1 MRKLAHVE
9 KIVDIRPI
17 PNADKIEVATVL
29 GWQVVIKKGE
39 FKPGDR
45 VVYIEIDSRVPKDNP
60 YFAFLQDRNYKVK
73 SIKLR
78 KTVSQGLIVPMSLLP
93 EGVYQDGDDVTD
105 LLGITKI
112 EEDYV
117 QPKVS
122 KEVQLKQR
130 HKKLTQNK
138 VFQWFMKFGWFRK
151 IAFKTL
157 IPKKKKK
164 NWPDWIIR
172 TDEPRCQNL
181 PWILENKAPFIVSEK
196 LDGTSS
202 TFSLHKEG
210 RKWKFYVCSRNVV
223 QDTPE
228 KRSYLNDVN
237 GIEGNTYWEMA
248 EKYNIEQALIL
259 LKDKLGAREYVT
271 LQGETVGEGIQK
283 NKYNFKGHDIFFF
296 NLIVDGNKI
305 DSVSASRILEAIYYD
320 NHELFDEK
328 FRWVPII
335 ATDYVLPDTFEELM
349 EYSTGKSSLE
359 DTLREGYVFRNYE
372 EGISFK
378 CVSNEFL
385 LKWKI

>member
-78 KTVSQGLIVPMSLLP
+78 KQVSQGLIVPMSLLP

-138 VFQWFMKFGWFRK
+138 VFQWFMKFKWFRK

-164 NWPDWIIR
+164 NWPDWIIK
-172 TDEPRCQNL
+172 TDEERCQNM
-181 PWILENKAPFIVSEK
+181 PWVLENKAPFIVSEK

-202 TFSLHKEG
+202 TFSLHKEE

-223 QDTPE
+223 QDTPDH
-228 KRSYLNDVN
+228 KNYYTNL
-237 GIEGNTYWEMA
+237 GNVYWEMA
-248 EKYNIEQALIL
+248 EKYDIENVLRTLA
-259 LKDKLGAREYVT
+259 KHMNVSEYITV
-271 LQGETVGEGIQK
+271 QGEIIGEGIQK
-283 NKYNFKGHDIFFF
+283 NKYKLTGRDLYLF
-296 NLIVDGNKI
+296 NLIIDG
-305 DSVSASRILEAIYYD
+305 DRMSSFVASEIMGA
-320 NHELFDEK
+320 K
-328 FRWVPII
+328 GMKWVPILEQ
-335 ATDYVLPDTFEELM
+335 DYILPDTIDELM
-349 EYSTGKSSLE
+349 EFSTGKSTLN
-359 DTLREGYVFRNYE
+359 DTLREGCVFRNYE
-372 EGISFK
+372 EEISFK

>member
-78 KTVSQGLIVPMSLLP
+78 KQVSQGLIVPMSLLP

-138 VFQWFMKFGWFRK
+138 VFQRFMKFKWFRK

-164 NWPDWIIR
+164 NWPDWIIK
-172 TDEPRCQNL
+172 TDEERCQNM
-181 PWILENKAPFIVSEK
+181 PWVLENKAPFIVSEK
-196 LDGTSS
+196 IDGTSS
-202 TFSLHKEG
+202 TFSLHKEE

-223 QDTPE
+223 QDTPDH
-228 KRSYLNDVN
+228 KNYYTNL
-237 GIEGNTYWEMA
+237 GNVYWEMA
-248 EKYNIEQALIL
+248 EKYDIENVLRTLA
-259 LKDKLGAREYVT
+259 KHMNVSEYITV
-271 LQGETVGEGIQK
+271 QGEIIGEGIQK
-283 NKYNFKGHDIFFF
+283 NKYKLTGRDLYLF
-296 NLIVDGNKI
+296 NLIIDG
-305 DSVSASRILEAIYYD
+305 DRMSSFVASEIMGA
-320 NHELFDEK
+320 K
-328 FRWVPII
+328 GMKWVPILEQ
-335 ATDYVLPDTFEELM
+335 DYILPDTIDELM
-349 EYSTGKSSLE
+349 EFSTGKSTLN
-359 DTLREGYVFRNYE
+359 DTLREGCVFRNYE
-372 EGISFK
+372 EEISFK